1 MEAFSN
7 KSSFFILLFFLF
19 SCGKDG
25 QYLNLNSYHDQS
37 SQLTKKVMRWDTE
50 NLPIK
55 LNFSEDFQNDF
66 LERDHLR
73 EDFTTLDEMLVNWDK
88 SIINK
93 KIFNT
98 PAKFTENRN
107 YETLYEFNDDE
118 IGVYK
123 SYKWFEELPDGVLAI
138 TQYFGI
144 RRNKG
149 TSSEYLELIHAD
161 IIFNY
166 RDYIFTMNEEESF
179 HYDLPTVLLHELGH
193 LLGLPHHNGEKS
205 LSIMNPFLN
214 SSDVKRNLF
223 LKDKENLQDNYL
235 AQPQIMSGSSLI
247 IKKEHTNN
255 DKKEAPPQIERGVI
269 ELNAWGECWLKHNG
283 KKKFL
288 HKHKI

>member
-7 KSSFFILLFFLF
+7 KSSLFILLFFLF

-25 QYLNLNSYHDQS
+25 QSLNLDSYHDQS

-73 EDFTTLDEMLVNWDK
+73 ESFTTLDEMLVNWDK

-118 IGVYK
+118 VGVYK

-214 SSDVKRNLF
+214 SSDVKRNPF

-235 AQPQIMSGSSLI
+235 AQPQIMNGSSLI